1 MTKIFKGELIRSNK
15 KTKNN
20 RIYRPDVL
28 DMAVREFSKRVDD
41 RVAMGEMGIAEH
53 SEIMFNRA
61 THKINSIKLTFP
73 KLPRKKKKL
82 MKKMDKYERDT
93 YAVTYE
99 FLKNKSGT
107 EALRVHKQIGLY
119 PCIRGVGSV
128 DENGVVKND
137 FQLLAVDLVSKKDK
151 A

>member
-1 MTKIFKGELIRSNK
+1 MTKIFKGELIQSNK

-20 RIYRPDVL
+20 RIYPTDILVN
-28 DMAVREFSKRVDD
+28 AINEFSKNVDD
-41 RVAMGEMGIAEH
+41 RIAIGEIGIVEH
-53 SEIMFNRA
+53 STIMLNRA
-61 THKINSIKLTFP
+61 THKINSIKLIFP

-82 MKKMDKYERDT
+82 MKKMGKYERDT
-93 YAVTYE
+93 CMVTYE
-99 FLKNKSGT
+99 FLKNNSGT
-107 EALRVHKQIGLY
+107 EALRVHEKIGLY

-137 FQLLAVDLVSKKDK
+137 FKLLAVDLVLKKDK